1 MTLPLD
7 NNHHVSVNAH
17 SGKVWL
23 SVYSGTG
30 AVVPLSKK
38 QAMQLRRMLFDA
50 VYQEEIPQ
58 QSGQAQE

>member
-17 SGKVWL
+17 SGKVWI

-30 AVVPLSKK
+30 AVVPLSMK

-50 VYQEEIPQ
+50 VGSVSVSID
-58 QSGQAQE
+58 SRLRA

>member
-1 MTLPLD
+1 MTLHLD

-30 AVVPLSKK
+30 AVVPLSRKD
-38 QAMQLRRMLFDA
+38 ASSLRSALLKA
-50 VYQEEIPQ
+50 IIELEKSVPPP
-58 QSGQAQE
+58 A